1 MTTAAALLAAAVLSC
16 GSGGPARN
24 LQEADAEYAAG
35 AYARAERLYQ
45 NYIEDNPEGAERWHA
60 WNRLVDIAEGV
71 ERDPEKAAALLEA
84 MQLEFEAD
92 RQRNLAISM
101 RLARLYEAL
110 RKFEQALD
118 TWSKVLELVGPG
130 SAEAAEVYLE
140 MGEIHQ
146 LRGEYALAKD
156 TMRECLEAA
165 EDAGLEARCM
175 YGLARYL
182 SLLRN
187 DAQAMVWLE
196 RLTAM
201 ETVDPELRA
210 LGAYM
215 LAGIYTDQGRK
226 DEARRLLISIK
237 DTYPNP
243 KAVEARLRHLAQ

>member
-1 MTTAAALLAAAVLSC
+1 
-16 GSGGPARN
+16 
-24 LQEADAEYAAG
+24 
-35 AYARAERLYQ
+35 
-45 NYIEDNPEGAERWHA
+45 
-60 WNRLVDIAEGV
+60 V
-71 ERDPEKAAALLEA
+71 ERDPEKASALLEA